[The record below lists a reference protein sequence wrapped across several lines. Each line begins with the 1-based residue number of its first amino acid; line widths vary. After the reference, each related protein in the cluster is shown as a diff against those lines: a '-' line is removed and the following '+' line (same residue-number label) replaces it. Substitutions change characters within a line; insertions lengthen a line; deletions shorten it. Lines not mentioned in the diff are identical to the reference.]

1 MVVDRRI
8 NPTADTGEFEMI
20 YKQVIPPVPA
30 YMGLNLF
37 LKGQQILPKGGL
49 KKDRFRED
57 MKIMKTQTLFHLT
70 KTPMKMVQ
78 PTQGPVIVDFLDFL
92 NSTKNKTLESK
103 ITSTRVFRKYN
114 FSSNSNSLGKIN
126 QSNNRFQSTGG
137 SRLPRSLADNLDKK
151 SDFTKR
157 HASCGPKVMI
167 QTEDVLATTIK
178 SENSLNKEL
187 ECIGNNC
194 LESLTSE
201 WETNLNISPSS
212 SASIRKPS
220 SSLENLINLKTKS
233 AALVKSN
240 RRNPS
245 QTQQQPNL
253 NHRKYSS
260 SSVIDNS
267 NSMKKIKNNYCSN
280 FFAVGLSLRAWRAK
294 YNKII
299 KTQKENLQTPVA
311 RSCPPSIIV
320 PRSNKIN
327 NSVKTGSSPKKN
339 IINSSR

>member
-1 MVVDRRI
+1 
-8 NPTADTGEFEMI
+8 MI

-57 MKIMKTQTLFHLT
+57 LKIMKSQTLFHLT

-92 NSTKNKTLESK
+92 NSTKNKTLENK

-114 FSSNSNSLGKIN
+114 FSSNANSLGKIN
-126 QSNNRFQSTGG
+126 QTNNRSGG
-137 SRLPRSLADNLDKK
+137 TRLPRSLTDNLEKK
-151 SDFTKR
+151 SEFTKR

-167 QTEDVLATTIK
+167 QTEEVLTTTSQ
-178 SENSLNKEL
+178 SETSLNKEL

-194 LESLTSE
+194 LESITSE
-201 WETNLNISPSS
+201 WETTSS
-212 SASIRKPS
+212 SATFRKP
-220 SSLENLINLKTKS
+220 SSLENLTNLKTKS

-240 RRNPS
+240 RKNPS
-245 QTQQQPNL
+245 QNQQQMNL
-253 NHRKYSS
+253 NHRKYS

-327 NSVKTGSSPKKN
+327 NSVKSGSSPKKN

>member
-1 MVVDRRI
+1 
-8 NPTADTGEFEMI
+8 MI

-57 MKIMKTQTLFHLT
+57 LKIMKSQTLFHLT

-92 NSTKNKTLESK
+92 NSTKNKTLENK

-114 FSSNSNSLGKIN
+114 FSSNANSLGKIN
-126 QSNNRFQSTGG
+126 QTNNRSGG
-137 SRLPRSLADNLDKK
+137 SRLPRSLTDNLEKK
-151 SDFTKR
+151 SEFTKR

-167 QTEDVLATTIK
+167 QTEEVLTTTSQ
-178 SENSLNKEL
+178 SETSLNKEL

-194 LESLTSE
+194 LESITSE
-201 WETNLNISPSS
+201 WETTSS
-212 SASIRKPS
+212 SATFRKP
-220 SSLENLINLKTKS
+220 SSLENLTNLKTKS

-240 RRNPS
+240 RKNPS
-245 QTQQQPNL
+245 QNQQQTNL
-253 NHRKYSS
+253 NYRKYS

-327 NSVKTGSSPKKN
+327 NSVKSGSSPKKN

>member
-1 MVVDRRI
+1 
-8 NPTADTGEFEMI
+8 MI

-49 KKDRFRED
+49 KKDRFRD
-57 MKIMKTQTLFHLT
+57 DLKIMKSQTLFHLT

-92 NSTKNKTLESK
+92 NSTKNKTLENK

-114 FSSNSNSLGKIN
+114 FSSNAKSLGKIN
-126 QSNNRFQSTGG
+126 QTNNRSGG
-137 SRLPRSLADNLDKK
+137 SRLPRSLTDNLEKK
-151 SDFTKR
+151 SEFTKR

-167 QTEDVLATTIK
+167 QTEEVLTTTSQ
-178 SENSLNKEL
+178 SETSLNKEL

-194 LESLTSE
+194 LESITSE
-201 WETNLNISPSS
+201 WETTSS
-212 SASIRKPS
+212 SATFRKP
-220 SSLENLINLKTKS
+220 SSLENLTNLKTKS

-240 RRNPS
+240 RKNPS
-245 QTQQQPNL
+245 QNQQQTNL
-253 NHRKYSS
+253 NYRKYS

-327 NSVKTGSSPKKN
+327 NSVKSGSSPKKN

>member
-1 MVVDRRI
+1 
-8 NPTADTGEFEMI
+8 MI

-57 MKIMKTQTLFHLT
+57 LKIMKSQTLFHLT

-92 NSTKNKTLESK
+92 NSTKNKTLENK

-114 FSSNSNSLGKIN
+114 FSSNANSLGKIN
-126 QSNNRFQSTGG
+126 QSNRSGG
-137 SRLPRSLADNLDKK
+137 SRLPRSLTENLEKK
-151 SDFTKR
+151 SEFTKR

-167 QTEDVLATTIK
+167 QTEEILTTTSQ
-178 SENSLNKEL
+178 SETSLNKEL

-194 LESLTSE
+194 LESITSE
-201 WETNLNISPSS
+201 WETNLNISSSS
-212 SASIRKPS
+212 SASVRKP
-220 SSLENLINLKTKS
+220 SSLENLTNLKTKS

-245 QTQQQPNL
+245 QSQQQINL
-253 NHRKYSS
+253 NYRKYS

-327 NSVKTGSSPKKN
+327 NSVKTGSPKKN

>member
-1 MVVDRRI
+1 MKVVVDRRM
-8 NPTADTGEFEMI
+8 NPTAETGEFEMI

-57 MKIMKTQTLFHLT
+57 LKIMKSQTLFHLT

-92 NSTKNKTLESK
+92 NSTKNKSLENK
-103 ITSTRVFRKYN
+103 VTSTRVFRKYN

-126 QSNNRFQSTGG
+126 QTSNRSGG
-137 SRLPRSLADNLDKK
+137 SRLPRSLTDNLEKK

-167 QTEDVLATTIK
+167 QTEEVLTTT
-178 SENSLNKEL
+178 SQPETSLNKEL

-194 LESLTSE
+194 LESITSE
-201 WETNLNISPSS
+201 WEANLNISSSS
-212 SASIRKPS
+212 SASFRKPA
-220 SSLENLINLKTKS
+220 SLENLTSLKTKS

-240 RRNPS
+240 RRNNPS
-245 QTQQQPNL
+245 QVQTNL
-253 NHRKYSS
+253 NYRKYS

-327 NSVKTGSSPKKN
+327 NSVKSGSSPKKN
-339 IINSSR
+339 VINSSR